1 MQRSKRSTVS
11 AASRPG
17 RAYCRRRCVVL
28 FICLR
33 ELIRKSRLTKANER
47 RLGNGNWND
56 LFHPLFHLDSCSWN
70 QDATQRLELE
80 RAPTVNPSVQY
91 AIGVA
96 KIGLMENFLE
106 SVFVS
111 DLESANLNLLGMYQA
126 GQNFTIWS
134 IVEIDA
140 LRRLERS
147 SNASRS

>member
-1 MQRSKRSTVS
+1 
-11 AASRPG
+11 
-17 RAYCRRRCVVL
+17 
-28 FICLR
+28 
-33 ELIRKSRLTKANER
+33 
-47 RLGNGNWND
+47 
-56 LFHPLFHLDSCSWN
+56 
-70 QDATQRLELE
+70 
-80 RAPTVNPSVQY
+80 VNPSVQY

-111 DLESANLNLLGMYQA
+111 DLESANLNLLGMDQA